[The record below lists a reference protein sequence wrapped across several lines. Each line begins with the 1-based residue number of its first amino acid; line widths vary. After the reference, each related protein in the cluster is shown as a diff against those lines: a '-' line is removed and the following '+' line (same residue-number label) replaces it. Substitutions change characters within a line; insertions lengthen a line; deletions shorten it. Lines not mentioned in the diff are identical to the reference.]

1 MSNNRYKILKKVGS
15 GGMGIVYKVLD
26 TQTNTHL
33 ALKTSSSKHIK
44 NEFLTLSKLHHPNI
58 VKVYDFG
65 VMECNPPQADVVA
78 DTTLSQHSK
87 QYFFTMEYIEGK
99 NLYDLFRDNLP
110 KTRAEYQLLYSII
123 LQICDALRLIHFH
136 KLVHC
141 DIKPSNILIQ
151 FSETQE
157 PRTVMTDF
165 GLIEKEAAQ
174 KLKGTLQY
182 IAPEVLKGEKIDQGA
197 DLFSLGVTIYQVLTH
212 HLPFAGDNAL
222 TLIKQHTKG
231 KIKPPKEFNP
241 AVPEKLNDCILD
253 LLQPK
258 PRRKTKS
265 IDELK
270 KFIHQISGKSQ
281 LPTVFTSLLIGRQK
295 ELSILKTTWQ
305 EVKTDKGRVI
315 LLYGENGIGKT
326 RLLQEFKP
334 YAQTEGAMIKEF
346 DSRRNI
352 LKTFTDI
359 IEQKPLKGTELSLFE
374 KITNKLLNETKQSP
388 LLLVVEDL
396 QSQGKTALNLME
408 YLIRS
413 IESAPILLIITSSDT
428 KLISKDMQSINYLNH
443 INLTPLNPHDT
454 TTLVKSMLLTDNKV
468 KDIGTLIHTYTEG
481 NPFLITTF
489 TRSLVENKILKKT
502 HGKWTLSGNKLKTY
516 QAPKD
521 IKDFIALAL
530 RGLSE
535 DELNLLKIGA
545 LLKNYFTLPILRD
558 IISVKIHTLYS
569 LQKKGF
575 IIEKPA
581 ENYSF
586 THQMVS
592 NVMEKNIPV
601 SERVLLHRKIARV
614 LEHRFQQDL
623 ERIAPELTYHYLQA
637 NEITKVYKFALLSG
651 ERAKNASAN
660 TEAAEYFELALS
672 LADKLGRKR
681 KKFTLYETLGG
692 LYRTMSKYQDALI
705 KYESALSLATKSSS
719 TRIYR
724 KIGMIYRDQQ
734 NYDEALNYL
743 QKGFKMPSK
752 DASQKVLLL
761 SDIGWV
767 HMCLG
772 DLKKSISCSQ
782 KAIKTAEEYND
793 QFGLSYAHSTLGAV
807 YLQKGDYEKAG
818 QHYRKALKVA
828 KEIKNQDLIES
839 TSYNLGQ
846 ILWKTGKPKEA
857 ENFYKKGLKIQ
868 EKKGS
873 PHILAQYYK
882 ALGVL
887 AQEQGDFDNALRH
900 YTSALTIFK
909 RTGDKR
915 RIAAVHMAL
924 GIMFQER
931 GNLDNAVNNYKAA
944 LLISQEIKDTPLIAR
959 IYNNLG
965 DLYRETGNLTKAIKN
980 LKEAL
985 KIEKQ
990 SSDWKDI
997 AITLHNIGTV
1007 LMLQGKTEEASK
1019 FIHQS
1024 FHLYQ
1029 EQKSKKGMAEVC
1041 QTLAEYHLLIGNTT
1055 TAENYCLKGI
1065 KLCEEIN
1072 DYLHLGITQRVLG
1085 TVYSRKG
1092 EIDKALISYS
1102 KSIETLK
1109 KLKAE
1114 YELGK
1119 TLLVAG
1125 EEVFSIRGKIGKKF
1139 WREGL
1144 LDQTLTRLKQ
1154 AEQIFKNLNVSADL
1168 KRVNSLISKI
1178 EKYSPLLLE
1187 PIPGED
1193 KKLKTLYRMSQIVN
1207 STMEINEL
1215 LEKIL
1220 DLTIETMEA
1229 ERGFIL
1235 LREGK
1240 ELMVKTARNMDK
1252 QSIADMSDFSR
1263 TIVENVEKKGELIIT
1278 ANAQTEPR
1286 FKDRK
1291 SIAKFKLLSILCV
1304 PFRIKDRVVGA
1315 IYIDDRRKR
1324 DAFTSEDLAFL
1335 RAFCDQAAIALE
1347 NAKLIENLKTANKL
1361 LELENIDM
1369 KDQITHLRTVAEERY
1384 SFGNLIGKTKPM
1396 QKVYDAL
1403 EKIIKYDS
1411 SVIIEG
1417 ETGTGKEVVANIIHY
1432 NGPRKDRNFIVVN
1445 SSAIPE
1451 ELLESELFGYVKGA
1465 FTGATQDK
1473 PGLFEIADG
1482 GTIFFDEI
1490 AELNPNLQVKLLR
1503 VLQDGELRRVGA
1515 TKSKKVDVRVIS
1527 ATNRDLQEQVK
1538 QGKFR
1543 DDLYYRL
1550 NVMSV
1555 KMPPLRERKEDIPLL
1570 AAYILRKF
1578 SKKLHKN
1585 VTGFTPEVLYFLQN
1599 YHWPGN
1605 VRELENVIE
1614 RAIVMAEGKKITEKD
1629 LPKSL
1634 TKGEP
1639 GEDKEAIFP
1648 CSLADIEKRHIMA
1661 AIKAAGGNKR
1671 KAIKILGI
1679 SRPTLD
1685 RKMKRYGL

>member
-78 DTTLSQHSK
+78 AVTSSQRSK
-87 QYFFTMEYIEGK
+87 QYFFTMEYIEGR

-136 KLVHC
+136 KLIHC

-151 FSETQE
+151 FPEAQE
-157 PRTVMTDF
+157 PRTVITDF

-241 AVPEKLNDCILD
+241 AVPGRLNDCVLD

-270 KFIHQISGKSQ
+270 KTIHQVSGKPQ
-281 LPTVFTSLLIGRQK
+281 LPAVFTSLLIGRQK

-305 EVKTDKGRVI
+305 EVKTNKGRAI

-334 YAQTEGAMIKEF
+334 YAQTEGAIIEEF

-374 KITNKLLNETKQSP
+374 KIINKLLNETKQSP
-388 LLLVVEDL
+388 LLLVAEDL

-413 IESAPILLIITSSDT
+413 IESVPILLIITSSDT
-428 KLISKDMQSINYLNH
+428 KFISKDMQSINYLNH

-454 TTLVKSMLLTDNKV
+454 TTLVKSMLLTEDEI

-489 TRSLVENKILKKT
+489 TRNLVENNILEKT
-502 HGKWTLSGNKLKTY
+502 NGKWTLSGDKLTTY

-521 IKDFIALAL
+521 IKDFIAPAL

-535 DELNLLKIGA
+535 DEFNLLKIGA
-545 LLKNYFTLPILRD
+545 LLKNYFTLPVLKD
-558 IISVKIHTLYS
+558 IISVKTPTLYN
-569 LQKKGF
+569 LQKKGL
-575 IIEKPA
+575 IIENPA

-592 NVMEKNIPV
+592 NVIEKNIPV
-601 SERVLLHRKIARV
+601 SERVSLHRKIARV
-614 LEHRFQQDL
+614 LEHRFQQAL

-637 NEITKVYKFALLSG
+637 NETTKVYKFAIMAG

-672 LADKLGRKR
+672 LADEVGMG
-681 KKFTLYETLGG
+681 KKKCILCETLGG
-692 LYRTMSKYQDALI
+692 LYRTMSKYQDALT
-705 KYESALSLATKSSS
+705 KYESALSLATGGSS

-724 KIGMIYRDQQ
+724 RIGMIYRDQQ
-734 NYDEALNYL
+734 NYDKALNYF
-743 QKGFKMPSK
+743 QKGFKVPSK

-772 DLKKSISCSQ
+772 DLEKSLSYSQ
-782 KAIKTAEEYND
+782 KAIKMAEEYND

-818 QHYRKALKVA
+818 QHYRKALMVA
-828 KEIKNQDLIES
+828 KEIKNQDIIES
-839 TSYNLGQ
+839 TLYNLGQ
-846 ILWKTGKPKEA
+846 ILWKTGRPKEA
-857 ENFYKKGLKIQ
+857 ENFYKEGLKIE
-868 EKKGS
+868 EKYGDI
-873 PHILAQYYK
+873 HGIALYHK
-882 ALGVL
+882 ALGIL

-900 YTSALTIFK
+900 YTSALNIFK

-924 GIMFQER
+924 GIMYQER
-931 GNLDNAVNNYKAA
+931 SDLDNAVDNYKAA
-944 LLISQEIKDTPLIAR
+944 LLMSQKTKDTPLIAR

-965 DLYRETGNLTKAIKN
+965 NLYKDTGNLAKAIKN
-980 LKEAL
+980 LKKAL
-985 KIEKQ
+985 KIKKQ
-990 SSDWKDI
+990 GSDWEDI
-997 AITLHNIGTV
+997 ASTLHNIATV
-1007 LMLQGKTEEASK
+1007 LMLQGKVGETSK
-1019 FIHQS
+1019 FLHQS

-1029 EQKSKKGMAEVC
+1029 KQKSKKGMAEVC
-1041 QTLAEYHLLIGNTT
+1041 QTLAEYYSLTGNIT
-1055 TAENYCLKGI
+1055 TAEDYCLKGI
-1065 KLCEEIN
+1065 NLCEEIN
-1072 DYLHLGITQRVLG
+1072 DYLYLGITHRVFG
-1085 TVYSRKG
+1085 TVCSKKG
-1092 EIDKALISYS
+1092 EIDKALTSYS
-1102 KSIETLK
+1102 KSIEILK
-1109 KLKAE
+1109 ELKAE
-1114 YELGK
+1114 HELAK
-1119 TLLVAG
+1119 TLLIAG
-1125 EEVFSIRGKIGKKF
+1125 EEVFSIRGKIGRKF

-1144 LDQTLTRLKQ
+1144 FDQTLTRLKQ
-1154 AEQIFKNLNVSADL
+1154 AEQIFKNLNANTDL
-1168 KRVNSLISKI
+1168 KRVYSLISKL
-1178 EKYSPLLLE
+1178 EKYSPLILE

-1278 ANAQTEPR
+1278 ANAQAEPR
-1286 FKDRK
+1286 LKDRK

-1304 PFRIKDRVVGA
+1304 PFRIKERVVGA

-1335 RAFCDQAAIALE
+1335 QAFCDQAAIALE
-1347 NAKLIENLKTANKL
+1347 NAKLIEELKTANKL

-1369 KDQITHLRTVAEERY
+1369 KDQITHLRTAVEERY
-1384 SFGNLIGKTKPM
+1384 SFGKLIGKTKPM

-1445 SSAIPE
+1445 SSAILE

-1473 PGLFEIADG
+1473 QGLFEIADG

-1515 TKSKKVDVRVIS
+1515 TKSKKVDVRVVS

-1578 SKKLHKN
+1578 RKKLNKN
-1585 VTGFTPEVLYFLQN
+1585 VTGFTPEALYLLQN
-1599 YHWPGN
+1599 YQWPGN

-1629 LPKSL
+1629 LPKPL
-1634 TKGEP
+1634 TQREP
-1639 GEDKEAIFP
+1639 GEEKEAVFL
-1648 CSLADIEKRHIMA
+1648 CSLADIEKRCIETA
-1661 AIKAAGGNKR
+1661 LKAAGGNKR
-1671 KAIKILGI
+1671 KVIKILGI

-1685 RKMKRYGL
+1685 RKIKRYSL